1 MNATATLTQPI
12 TLETLANQIRY
23 SRKITRQDQQLL
35 MQFGFEQPQS
45 NLLNQ
50 IYDLLRRGAIRVVD

>member
-1 MNATATLTQPI
+1 MTTATFSQPA
-12 TLETLANQIRY
+12 TLETLANQICH

-35 MQFGFEQPQS
+35 MQFGLEHPQS
-45 NLLNQ
+45 TLLNQ